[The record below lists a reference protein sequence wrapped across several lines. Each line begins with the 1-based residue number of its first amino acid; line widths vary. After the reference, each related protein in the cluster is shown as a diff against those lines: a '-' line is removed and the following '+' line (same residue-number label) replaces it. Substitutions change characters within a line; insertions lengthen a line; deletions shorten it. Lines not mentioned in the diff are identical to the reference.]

1 MLSGEAIMRRG
12 RSEISEMGA
21 FAAVEMNLDG
31 SGAAS
36 ASTGSGFMDHMLH
49 SMAKLGS
56 IDIRASAGGNSLYR
70 YSLLGSAIGT
80 SLDQALGDR
89 SGIRRYGFAAIP
101 MDDALAE
108 VALDLGGRAYLVMR
122 GSFNGERIGGLN
134 TFEIKA
140 VLKGIADRGRLTLHV
155 RFDGE
160 NDHHVAE
167 STFKALGLAIRNA
180 VEPGAAGVLST
191 KGVI

>member
-1 MLSGEAIMRRG
+1 MRTG

-21 FAAVEMNLDG
+21 FAIAELNLDG
-31 SGAAS
+31 SGAAN

-49 SMAKLGS
+49 SIAKLGS

-70 YSLLGSAIGT
+70 YSLLGAAVGA
-80 SLDQALGDR
+80 SLDQALGER

-108 VALDLGGRAYLVMR
+108 VALDLGGRTYLVMK
-122 GSFNGERIGGLN
+122 GSFHGERIGDLN
-134 TFEIKA
+134 TFDINA
-140 VLKGIADRGRLTLHV
+140 MLKGITDRGRLTLHV
-155 RFDGE
+155 RFEGE
-160 NDHHVAE
+160 NDHHIAE
-167 STFKALGLAIRNA
+167 SIFKALGLAIRNA
-180 VEPGAAGVLST
+180 VEPGSPGVLST

>member
-1 MLSGEAIMRRG
+1 MRTG
-12 RSEISEMGA
+12 RSELREMGA
-21 FAAVEMNLDG
+21 FAAAELCIDG
-31 SGAAS
+31 SGAATV
-36 ASTGSGFMDHMLH
+36 STGSGFMDHMLN

-56 IDIRASAGGNSLYR
+56 VDISASAGGNSLYR
-70 YSLLGSAIGT
+70 YSLLGSAIGA

-122 GSFNGERIGGLN
+122 GSFHRDTIGDLN
-134 TFEIKA
+134 TFEIKS
-140 VLKGIADRGRLTLHV
+140 VLKGITDLGRLTLHV

-160 NDHHVAE
+160 NDHHIAE
-167 STFKALGLAIRNA
+167 SIFKALGLAIRNA
-180 VEPGAAGVLST
+180 VEPGSPGVLST

>member
-1 MLSGEAIMRRG
+1 MRVG
-12 RSEISEMGA
+12 RCELREMGA
-21 FAAVEMNLDG
+21 FAAAEMNLDG
-31 SGAAS
+31 SGAAN

-56 IDIRASAGGNSLYR
+56 LDINASAGGNILYR
-70 YSLLGSAIGT
+70 YSLLGAVVGA

-122 GSFNGERIGGLN
+122 GSFHGNTIWDLN
-134 TFEIKA
+134 TFEINS
-140 VLKGIADRGRLTLHV
+140 VLKGITNRGRLTLHI

-160 NDHHVAE
+160 NDHHIAE
-167 STFKALGLAIRNA
+167 SIFKALGLAIRNA
-180 VEPGAAGVLST
+180 VEPGSPGVLST

>member
-1 MLSGEAIMRRG
+1 MRIG

-21 FAAVEMNLDG
+21 FATAEMNLDG
-31 SGAAS
+31 SGAAN
-36 ASTGSGFMDHMLH
+36 ASTGSGFMDHMIH

-56 IDIRASAGGNSLYR
+56 IDISASAGGNSLYR
-70 YSLLGSAIGT
+70 YSLLGAVVGA
-80 SLDQALGDR
+80 SLDQALGER

-122 GSFNGERIGGLN
+122 GAFHGDAIGDLN

-140 VLKGIADRGRLTLHV
+140 MLKGITDRGRLTLHV

-160 NDHHVAE
+160 NDHHIAE
-167 STFKALGLAIRNA
+167 SIFKALGLAIRNA
-180 VEPGAAGVLST
+180 VELGTPGVLST